1 MCCGSSDKGIARTG
15 PRLRAMTMQDRYI
28 VSDVNKPRFEVFASW
43 RRKSVLMLSELR
55 KSWLEMLS
63 LHFRRTVAH
72 THIAFS
78 QHFSPVLFLSSILTR
93 SIYPITYLF
102 RTQLF
107 ELCVCFVVRISRT
120 RAGKRE
126 EARSASTFKSMHRFT
141 FRCYHIRKTFTRGA
155 QY

>member
-1 MCCGSSDKGIARTG
+1 
-15 PRLRAMTMQDRYI
+15 
-28 VSDVNKPRFEVFASW
+28 
-43 RRKSVLMLSELR
+43 MLSELR

-72 THIAFS
+72 TDIAFS

-126 EARSASTFKSMHRFT
+126 EARSASSSKLMHRFT
-141 FRCYHIRKTFTRGA
+141 FRCYHILKDIHSRSTVLDCHLSCQVSLRIVLGSISSSLLIRYRRVFHSINARSLHHKLS
-155 QY
+155 Q